1 MEYKDEMHMKAD
13 TENIPEAQEAPQK
26 QAATESEQETKE
38 RVPIGRRILNDI
50 RNAFSPERRK
60 KSAIIT
66 AAVVLVMAAA
76 GGLLGRS
83 GPAPVAKQNAIAVF
97 DDMKTV
103 VKLSA
108 YDWQKDRLAD
118 YKDEDDFFE
127 EMSGKYDEDIT
138 SWRTFYKAVDRD
150 SREDL
155 EDALG
160 KYKISAEVTKNRDVS
175 LNKWLD
181 EYSLTLKELER
192 SGSFDKDKV
201 SGVKE
206 VAVKVK
212 LKGEDQT
219 KRVTMDMCL
228 VKTGGFW
235 KVLTCDMDWD

>member
-1 MEYKDEMHMKAD
+1 MQTKAGA
-13 TENIPEAQEAPQK
+13 ENIPETQEVPQE
-26 QAATESEQETKE
+26 QAATVPGQETKE
-38 RVPIGRRILNDI
+38 KVPIGRRIWDGI
-50 RNAFSPERRK
+50 RNAFSPERWK
-60 KSAIIT
+60 KSAVIT
-66 AAVVLVMAAA
+66 AVVVLIIAAA

-83 GPAPVAKQNAIAVF
+83 GPTQVAKRNAIAVF
-97 DDMKTV
+97 EDMKTV
-103 VKLSA
+103 VRLSA

-127 EMSGKYDEDIT
+127 KMSDKYDEDIT

-160 KYKISAEVTKNRDVS
+160 KYKVSAEVTKNRDVS

-181 EYSLTLKELER
+181 EYSLTLKELEK

-201 SGVKE
+201 GGVKE
-206 VAVKVK
+206 VTVKVK

-228 VKTGGFW
+228 VKTGGSW

>member
-26 QAATESEQETKE
+26 QAATESEQEAKE

-66 AAVVLVMAAA
+66 VAVVLVMAAA

-83 GPAPVAKQNAIAVF
+83 GPAPVAKRNAIAVF

-127 EMSGKYDEDIT
+127 EMSDKYDEDIT

-150 SREDL
+150 NREDL

-201 SGVKE
+201 CGVKE
-206 VAVKVK
+206 VTVKVK